1 MVVIEMEVKCPVAKC
16 DYTVR
21 GSKDGFKHFQNYD
34 DLHKKLHWNWLKYF
48 YPDLANSDW
57 SDEVK
62 YRFAYKEWH
71 KQQKTLAMK
80 KKSTGSSNLDGKNTE
95 IKNGKYIIDGEKYT
109 QEQFNNMQK
118 GIKYMSVKI
127 KKEERYK

>member
-1 MVVIEMEVKCPVAKC
+1 MEVKCPVAKC

-21 GSKDGFKHFQNYD
+21 GSRDGFKHFQNYD

-118 GIKYMSVKI
+118 GIKYMPVKI

>member
-1 MVVIEMEVKCPVAKC
+1 MKIKCPVAKC

-118 GIKYMSVKI
+118 GIKYMPVKI

>member
-1 MVVIEMEVKCPVAKC
+1 MQVKCPVAKC

-21 GSKDGFKHFQNYD
+21 GSRDGFKHFQNYD

-118 GIKYMSVKI
+118 GIKYMPVKI

>member
-1 MVVIEMEVKCPVAKC
+1 MEVKCPVAKC

-21 GSKDGFKHFQNYD
+21 GSRDGFKHFQNYD

-48 YPDLANSDW
+48 YPDLAKSDMP
-57 SDEVK
+57 DTVK
-62 YRFAYKEWH
+62 FRIAYKEWH

-118 GIKYMSVKI
+118 GIKYMPVKI